1 MSIKADSWEIDTSNN
16 VGVVLSCKYEL
27 SGKRFLLGPLI
38 IEVTILLAT
47 EDCDNMLKSVAN
59 IFKKNKIYSYV
70 IPNDMIVVL
79 TTTFS
84 EKKI

>member
-1 MSIKADSWEIDTSNN
+1 M
-16 VGVVLSCKYEL
+16 
-27 SGKRFLLGPLI
+27 LGPLI